1 MTIVVGLT
9 GGIAS
14 GKSTVSAIFREMNIP
29 VIDADQIAKEVVQN
43 GRVAYSKIV
52 EAFGKE
58 ILQEDLEI
66 NRAALGQ
73 IIFHNEQERQ
83 KLNSIVHPEV
93 RSEMLKQKEQLIA
106 EQYQLVVLDIPL
118 LFESKLTY
126 LVDQVIVVHV
136 NELVQLERLQKRN
149 NLSKEDAL
157 ARIKSQLPLTEK
169 AKMADF
175 IIDNNGSI
183 DETKEQVIKLVSK
196 LTDRKSVV

>member
-14 GKSTVSAIFREMNIP
+14 GKSTVAAIFREMGIP

-43 GRVAYSKIV
+43 GRAAYSKIV
-52 EAFGKE
+52 ETFGKG

-93 RSEMLKQKEQLIA
+93 RKEMLKQKEQLIA

-126 LVDQVIVVHV
+126 LVDQVVVVHV

-175 IIDNNGSI
+175 IINNNGSI
-183 DETKEQVIKLVSK
+183 AETKEQVIKLVSK
-196 LTDRKSVV
+196 LTN

>member
-149 NLSKEDAL
+149 NLSKEAAL

-196 LTDRKSVV
+196 LTN

>member
-14 GKSTVSAIFREMNIP
+14 GKSTVAAIFREMSIP

-43 GRVAYSKIV
+43 GRAAYSKIV
-52 EAFGKE
+52 ETFGKG

-83 KLNSIVHPEV
+83 KLNLIVHPEV
-93 RSEMLKQKEQLIA
+93 RKEMLKQKEQLIA

-126 LVDQVIVVHV
+126 LVDQVVVVHV

-175 IIDNNGSI
+175 IVNNNGSI
-183 DETKEQVIKLVSK
+183 AETKEQVIKLVSK
-196 LTDRKSVV
+196 LTN

>member
-175 IIDNNGSI
+175 VIDNNGSI

-196 LTDRKSVV
+196 LTN

>member
-149 NLSKEDAL
+149 NLSKEEAL

-196 LTDRKSVV
+196 LTN

>member
-196 LTDRKSVV
+196 LTN

>member
-136 NELVQLERLQKRN
+136 NELVQLERLQKEITS
-149 NLSKEDAL
+149 LK
-157 ARIKSQLPLTEK
+157 
-169 AKMADF
+169 KMH
-175 IIDNNGSI
+175 
-183 DETKEQVIKLVSK
+183 
-196 LTDRKSVV
+196 

>member
-14 GKSTVSAIFREMNIP
+14 GKSTVAAIFREMSIP

-43 GRVAYSKIV
+43 GRAAYSKIV
-52 EAFGKE
+52 ETFGKG

-73 IIFHNEQERQ
+73 IIFHNKQERQ

-93 RSEMLKQKEQLIA
+93 RKEMLKQKEQLIA

-126 LVDQVIVVHV
+126 LVDQVVVVHV

-175 IIDNNGSI
+175 IINNNGSI
-183 DETKEQVIKLVSK
+183 AETKEQVIKLVSK
-196 LTDRKSVV
+196 LTN

>member
-149 NLSKEDAL
+149 SLSKEDAL

-196 LTDRKSVV
+196 LTN

>member
-14 GKSTVSAIFREMNIP
+14 GKSTVAAIFREMSIP

-43 GRVAYSKIV
+43 GRAAYSKIV
-52 EAFGKE
+52 ETFGKG

-93 RSEMLKQKEQLIA
+93 RKEMLKQKEQLIA

-126 LVDQVIVVHV
+126 LVDQVVVVHV

-175 IIDNNGSI
+175 IINNNGSI
-183 DETKEQVIKLVSK
+183 AETKEQVIKLVSK
-196 LTDRKSVV
+196 LTN

>member
-14 GKSTVSAIFREMNIP
+14 GKSTVAAIFREMSIP

-43 GRVAYSKIV
+43 GRAAYSKIV
-52 EAFGKE
+52 ETFGKG

-93 RSEMLKQKEQLIA
+93 RKEMLKQKEQLIA

-126 LVDQVIVVHV
+126 LVDQVVVVHV

-175 IIDNNGSI
+175 IVNNNGSI
-183 DETKEQVIKLVSK
+183 AETKEQVIKLVSK
-196 LTDRKSVV
+196 LTN

>member
-169 AKMADF
+169 AKMAE
-175 IIDNNGSI
+175 IGRAH
-183 DETKEQVIKLVSK
+183 V
-196 LTDRKSVV
+196 

>member
-14 GKSTVSAIFREMNIP
+14 GKSTVAAIFREMSIP
-29 VIDADQIAKEVVQN
+29 IIDADQIAKEVVQN
-43 GRVAYSKIV
+43 GRAAYSKIV
-52 EAFGKE
+52 ETFGKG

-93 RSEMLKQKEQLIA
+93 RKEMLKQKEQLIA

-126 LVDQVIVVHV
+126 LVDQVVVVYV

-169 AKMADF
+169 VKMADF
-175 IIDNNGSI
+175 VINNNGSI
-183 DETKEQVIKLVSK
+183 AETKEQVIKLVSK
-196 LTDRKSVV
+196 LTN

>member
-93 RSEMLKQKEQLIA
+93 RSEMLKQK
-106 EQYQLVVLDIPL
+106 
-118 LFESKLTY
+118 
-126 LVDQVIVVHV
+126 
-136 NELVQLERLQKRN
+136 N
-149 NLSKEDAL
+149 N
-157 ARIKSQLPLTEK
+157 
-169 AKMADF
+169 
-175 IIDNNGSI
+175 
-183 DETKEQVIKLVSK
+183 
-196 LTDRKSVV
+196 

>member
-157 ARIKSQLPLTEK
+157 ARIKSQLSLTEK

-196 LTDRKSVV
+196 LTN

>member
-1 MTIVVGLT
+1 
-9 GGIAS
+9 
-14 GKSTVSAIFREMNIP
+14 
-29 VIDADQIAKEVVQN
+29 
-43 GRVAYSKIV
+43 SKIV

-126 LVDQVIVVHV
+126 LVDQVIV
-136 NELVQLERLQKRN
+136 
-149 NLSKEDAL
+149 
-157 ARIKSQLPLTEK
+157 
-169 AKMADF
+169 
-175 IIDNNGSI
+175 
-183 DETKEQVIKLVSK
+183 
-196 LTDRKSVV
+196 

>member
-52 EAFGKE
+52 EVFGKE

-196 LTDRKSVV
+196 LTN